1 MTPTGPTRDAKAV
14 AFVDTVS
21 EAAAEMRRKAGGVSR
36 EVITEKVPEDLRAL
50 LQSFIAMHE
59 AQKTEIATL
68 KDALTR
74 LAKEA
79 EKAA

>member
-1 MTPTGPTRDAKAV
+1 MTPTGLTRDGKAV
-14 AFVDTVS
+14 AFADALTV
-21 EAAAEMRRKAGGVSR
+21 AAAEMRRKGGLSR
-36 EVITEKVPEDLRAL
+36 AVVVTEKVPEDLRAL